1 MGAGAST
8 PRSRRATEPPRM
20 FSSKGQGGISV
31 VDSDVSLY
39 SSNNPHAFSTPTSLF
54 RYISHTLSLTHSFQ
68 KVLTKNITF
77 RLSDSRLRSL
87 ATLAYRTYPA
97 LRDPSLWKH
106 VYHESS
112 ELPKKVV
119 EAVSSQLQEGS
130 MCRRKITRKLSQQ
143 LFVSEEH
150 NPPPSTSVPRS
161 PESKIQDAARRS
173 SMRRQFHA
181 SRHVHKPS
189 KRGTL

>member
-1 MGAGAST
+1 M
-8 PRSRRATEPPRM
+8 
-20 FSSKGQGGISV
+20 
-31 VDSDVSLY
+31 Y
-39 SSNNPHAFSTPTSLF
+39 
-54 RYISHTLSLTHSFQ
+54 
-68 KVLTKNITF
+68 

-97 LRDPSLWKH
+97 LRDPALWKH

-112 ELPKKVV
+112 ELPKKVIQ
-119 EAVSSQLQEGS
+119 AVSSQLQEGS
-130 MCRRKITRKLSQQ
+130 MCRRKIARKLSQQ
-143 LFVSEEH
+143 LFVSSEH

-173 SMRRQFHA
+173 SVRRQFHA

-189 KRGTL
+189 KRGTFIL